1 MYKRILV
8 PVDGS
13 LTSILGL
20 KEGIRLGKSQKARLR
35 VVHVVDEFVLM
46 SATSG
51 SYMAGTIGDLM
62 GELREAGKRII
73 ENAEVLVRK
82 SGLKVES
89 SMLESMGSHASEL
102 IIREAKRWRA
112 DIIVMGTHGRR
123 GIRRLVMG
131 SDAEGVVSTAPVPVM
146 LVRSNIAAR
155 RPRKRVSGR
164 R

>member
-13 LTSILGL
+13 LTSMLGL

-46 SATSG
+46 SVTSG

-62 GELREAGKRII
+62 GELREAGRKII
-73 ENAEVLVRK
+73 ENAEVLVKR

-89 SMLESMGSHASEL
+89 SMFESMGSHASEL
-102 IIREAKRWRA
+102 IIREAKKWRA

-131 SDAEGVVSTAPVPVM
+131 SDAEGVVSTALVPVM